1 MTQGICLL
9 PAVAVRENPADKS
22 QLTNQ
27 LLYGDR
33 VVIDDS
39 FKDWHYVRSLFDDS
53 AGWIRKSQIVSL
65 KEEEI
70 SILDESPQNIT
81 DSLTVLIEDSNG
93 EQQIISAG
101 STLYNTNIEITKNKV
116 LNGSTRT
123 LSKDTADAI
132 SQTARSFLNIPY
144 LWGGRTI
151 MGMDS
156 PGFVQIVFKIAGYV
170 LPRSCRQQSVTG
182 EACYLFNET
191 KPGDLI
197 FFTDSED
204 ETIKH
209 VGIYLEPE
217 KIIHVDDKV
226 RIDTIDHYGIYNQN
240 IENYS
245 YKLKAI
251 QRVIGI

>member
-1 MTQGICLL
+1 ML
-9 PAVAVRENPADKS
+9 PAVAVRENPADRS

-33 VVIDDS
+33 IVIDDS
-39 FKDWHYVRSLFDDS
+39 FKDWHYIRSLFDDS
-53 AGWIRKSQIVSL
+53 AGWIRKNQIVL
-65 KEEEI
+65 LEEEKI
-70 SILDESPQNIT
+70 NILEKSPQYIV
-81 DSLTVLIEDSNG
+81 DSLTALIENSNG

-101 STLYNTNIEITKNKV
+101 STIYNTNNVITTIKV
-116 LNGSTRT
+116 LKGSTRP
-123 LSKDTADAI
+123 LSQDTSDAI

-144 LWGGRTI
+144 FWGGRTI

-156 PGFVQIVFKIAGYV
+156 PGFVQIVFKIAGYQ
-170 LPRSCRQQSVTG
+170 LPRFCRQQSITG

-197 FFTDSED
+197 FFTNNED
-204 ETIKH
+204 ETINH
-209 VGIYLEPE
+209 AGIYLEPE

-226 RIDTIDHYGIYNQN
+226 RIDTIDHYGIYDQN
-240 IENYS
+240 IEDYS

-251 QRVIGI
+251 QRVIEI